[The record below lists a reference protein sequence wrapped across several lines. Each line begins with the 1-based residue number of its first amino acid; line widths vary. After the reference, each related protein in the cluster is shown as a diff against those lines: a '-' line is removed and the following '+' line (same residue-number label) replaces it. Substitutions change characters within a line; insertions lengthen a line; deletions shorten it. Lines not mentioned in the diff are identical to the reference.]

1 MLLQL
6 ADRQSKVL
14 RSPTKLLEAVTP
26 ITKQF
31 TGNMLDTMK
40 AYEGVG
46 LAANQVGSEF
56 RIAVIQAKGIRNK
69 PLVLIN
75 PEITSISDKTY
86 DSAEGCL
93 SLPKET
99 HLVRRP
105 EWVCIK
111 YLDQNGKEQ
120 TLKAKHALAR
130 IVMHEL
136 DHLDGIVID
145 TKEYVCPKPQ
155 NLPTMKS

>member
-6 ADRQSKVL
+6 ADNKSKVL
-14 RSPTKLLEAVTP
+14 RSPTTPVPEVTD

-31 TGNMLDTMK
+31 AYNMLDTMESYK
-40 AYEGVG
+40 GVG
-46 LAANQVGSEF
+46 LAANQVGSAL
-56 RIAVIQAKGIRNK
+56 RVAVIQDKKLLKR

-86 DSAEGCL
+86 ESLEGCL
-93 SLPKET
+93 SLPGESHK
-99 HLVRRP
+99 VRRP

-111 YLDQNGKEQ
+111 YLDQHG
-120 TLKAKHALAR
+120 KAKTFKAKKALAR

-136 DHLDGIVID
+136 DHLEGVVID
-145 TKEYVCPKPQ
+145 TKEDIHPSK
-155 NLPTMKS
+155 LPMMKKE